1 MTIVTNFKNNNI
13 LLDGTINVLNGTT
26 LKLTVLT
33 PTLLKCIILKL
44 IVNQFKVLNSTT
56 QKCTELQSTN
66 V

>member
-44 IVNQFKVLNSTT
+44 IVNQFKVLKSTT